1 MKKCFPSHQFFNE
14 KDDASLVLSLRCI
27 SILIMIAF
35 IYIPLQGFSYHAP
48 GHNKLKPEKTTL
60 FDATTNKFDF
70 NDTRITGTV
79 RDEKGNLMAGVSVII
94 VGQRSGVSTDNFGKF
109 SITVPPSAELRFS
122 YVGYKTVTVPVS
134 GRTNID
140 ITLNPDVSS
149 MNAIVVTALGIS
161 REKKS
166 LGYSVSEVDSKDLVK
181 AANPNVL
188 KSLDGKVSGVNFTN
202 LSSDPTSSVLVNIRG
217 TTAMP
222 SIASGADVSSRSQPL
237 YVIDGVPVGTQTFTS
252 KDGVDFG
259 NILSQ
264 LNPEDIA
271 SVTILKGGSAGA
283 LYGAQGG
290 NGVVMITTKSGHGGQ
305 RGLGVSYTVSALV
318 DQPYQFFPEQTLYG
332 QGERSYEWQYDNTD
346 TWGPPLDGTFTA
358 NYWDVKAQQWKNGPQ
373 YSSHENRVKA
383 YLQNGSTIT
392 NAISVHGNYDKG
404 SFRLSMSNMDNIGV
418 MPNTKSNQ
426 KTISLNTEYK
436 LTKNMRV
443 TVSTSYLRTYSPNKS
458 NSVGSNSV
466 LNELLFNL
474 PTNLQPLADMHDY
487 WLKGY
492 EGVLQNGAIMKTD
505 GVSVAAD
512 NPWWT
517 TYEDLHRFSRDNY
530 FGKLQLDWKLSNT
543 LSLLLRTGVENVKE
557 NYELRKSWGAKS
569 DKYGQFVSGTNSSL
583 QANSD
588 AILTYHNNFGKISL
602 SASVGG
608 NYSYMNSSNLEATA
622 GDLSSPNLFTLANAA
637 PGTLTISGSTPYSI
651 TQGVSAYG
659 LATIGYNDQL
669 FLDVT
674 GRNDWEGVLPEEK
687 INYFYPSTSLS
698 WIASQ
703 TFHLPEVF
711 NLVKARL
718 ALADVGNGLLRRR
731 SVDTYSFEPNDWGAA
746 KTVVIN
752 ASLVDPNIK
761 PEHSIT
767 HEAGVDIWMLDNRIK
782 FDFTYFVKDQKN
794 QLDNIPL
801 VQGTG
806 YSGLLTNIGDVT
818 NKGYEW
824 GLTVTPLRS
833 KNWNWD
839 VSASFTHYKATI
851 TKLSDKFAPNG
862 YVFANYDGKTD
873 VKIAV
878 GEEIGNIYEQ
888 HPILRMKTGKYKG
901 MPLLDGEGGEFQD
914 DPNNADRAQLANF
927 NPDYILGLNTTLRY
941 KHFSLNLVGSFR
953 KGGKYISVNQQYMES
968 DGRVATT
975 FGSGPNNPYWQGG
988 RDAAH
993 GGLPWPAAGSS
1004 KYDAINNN
1012 NDGQRTDLTDDAS
1025 YAKGVF
1031 LNPDYTGDP
1040 ANATDADYI
1049 VNGADKNNT
1058 FYQYPYNSYG
1068 DVIWDFSSTRTYDAT
1083 NFKLR
1088 EISLAYTLPNQ
1099 LTSRYKLNNLTIS
1112 LIGRNFFQWNKS
1124 GRHEDPESAFSG
1136 VGTNQGILRATLPSI
1151 RSYGI
1156 KLGVNF

>member
-48 GHNKLKPEKTTL
+48 AHNKLKPEKTTL

-718 ALADVGNGLLRRR
+718 ALADVGNGLLRR
-731 SVDTYSFEPNDWGAA
+731 
-746 KTVVIN
+746 
-752 ASLVDPNIK
+752 
-761 PEHSIT
+761 
-767 HEAGVDIWMLDNRIK
+767 
-782 FDFTYFVKDQKN
+782 
-794 QLDNIPL
+794 
-801 VQGTG
+801 
-806 YSGLLTNIGDVT
+806 
-818 NKGYEW
+818 
-824 GLTVTPLRS
+824 
-833 KNWNWD
+833 
-839 VSASFTHYKATI
+839 
-851 TKLSDKFAPNG
+851 
-862 YVFANYDGKTD
+862 
-873 VKIAV
+873 
-878 GEEIGNIYEQ
+878 
-888 HPILRMKTGKYKG
+888 
-901 MPLLDGEGGEFQD
+901 
-914 DPNNADRAQLANF
+914 
-927 NPDYILGLNTTLRY
+927 
-941 KHFSLNLVGSFR
+941 
-953 KGGKYISVNQQYMES
+953 
-968 DGRVATT
+968 
-975 FGSGPNNPYWQGG
+975 
-988 RDAAH
+988 
-993 GGLPWPAAGSS
+993 
-1004 KYDAINNN
+1004 
-1012 NDGQRTDLTDDAS
+1012 
-1025 YAKGVF
+1025 
-1031 LNPDYTGDP
+1031 
-1040 ANATDADYI
+1040 
-1049 VNGADKNNT
+1049 
-1058 FYQYPYNSYG
+1058 
-1068 DVIWDFSSTRTYDAT
+1068 
-1083 NFKLR
+1083 
-1088 EISLAYTLPNQ
+1088 
-1099 LTSRYKLNNLTIS
+1099 
-1112 LIGRNFFQWNKS
+1112 
-1124 GRHEDPESAFSG
+1124 
-1136 VGTNQGILRATLPSI
+1136 
-1151 RSYGI
+1151 
-1156 KLGVNF
+1156 